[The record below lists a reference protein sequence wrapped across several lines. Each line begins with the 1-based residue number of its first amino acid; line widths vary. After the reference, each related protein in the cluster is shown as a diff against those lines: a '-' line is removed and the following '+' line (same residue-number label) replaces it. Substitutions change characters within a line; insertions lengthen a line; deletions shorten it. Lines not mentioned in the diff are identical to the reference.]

1 MTDAI
6 LILLAATITSLT
18 VVLVIIGI
26 EFFMILKEMK
36 KSIEKVNTII
46 EDTHTVTHTVAS
58 TVEEAT
64 TFLDGLK
71 KGASL
76 VKTVRKLARK
86 LNEE

>member
-1 MTDAI
+1 M
-6 LILLAATITSLT
+6 LILLAAVITSLT

-26 EFFMILKEMK
+26 EFFAILKEMK
-36 KSIEKVNTII
+36 KSVEKMNTII
-46 EDTHTVTHTVAS
+46 DDTHTVTHTVAS

-64 TFLDGLK
+64 TFIDGIK

-76 VKTVRKLARK
+76 VKTVRKLAQK